1 MLARGEKRARYSV
14 DEEGLVKRD
23 FSNWIGECRETDV
36 VPLNDDGEGVE
47 CSQNNSSKDFY
58 T

>member
-1 MLARGEKRARYSV
+1 VGEKRGWYSV

-36 VPLNDDGEGVE
+36 VPFDDDGESVE
-47 CSQNNSSKDFY
+47 CCQNNSSEDFY